1 MRHSFRETVEANL
14 PDLGH
19 YESIYRE
26 LHAHP
31 ELSNEEIHT
40 AQYLREHLTKD
51 ASFEIHKDIGGHGFV
66 AVYRNGPGKTVLL
79 RADMDGLPIR
89 EETGLTFASAVQSV
103 GTDTKA
109 SQPVMHACGHDLHMT
124 CLLAAS
130 EILTTTLKHA
140 YSGTLILL
148 FQPAEERGTGAQA
161 MVDGGL
167 YDKIPKP
174 DYLLGQHVV
183 ASLPAGSVGLRY
195 GTIMAG
201 AESMRCKLFGLGGHA
216 SQPHRTI
223 DPAIIAANV
232 LLRLQQIVSREL
244 DPVDTAVVTA
254 LPLSASAAENIVP
267 DNMEIGID
275 IRAVEA
281 KTHARIRSSVERIV
295 HAECTASGTLA
306 PPTIQTTRT
315 FPPTLNRKDL
325 TKMVGSHF
333 EDSFGD
339 SFNRDIP
346 VSTIAEDFPNLAQGQ
361 PYCFWHLGG
370 GDEKA
375 FDLSGRRDNGLP
387 PVAMNHSSRFA
398 PLLHPAL
405 KTGIMALTVA
415 SLACWNEELD
425 AQHML

>member
-1 MRHSFRETVEANL
+1 MDAHL
-14 PDLGH
+14 PDLEH
-19 YESIYRE
+19 YKSVYRH

-31 ELSNEEIHT
+31 ELSNEEIGT
-40 AQYLREHLTKD
+40 AQYIRESLGKF
-51 ASFEIHKDIGGHGFV
+51 ANFEIHKDIGGHGFV
-66 AVYRNGPGKTVLL
+66 AIYRNGPGKTVLL
-79 RADMDGLPIR
+79 RAEMDGLPIR
-89 EETGLTFASAVQSV
+89 EETGLEFASNVRST
-103 GTDTKA
+103 GTDSTA
-109 SQPVMHACGHDLHMT
+109 SRPVMHACGHDLHMT

-130 EILTTTLKHA
+130 EMLTTTLKHA

-148 FQPAEERGTGAQA
+148 WQPAEERGTGAQA
-161 MVDGGL
+161 MVDDGL

-183 ASLPAGSVGLRY
+183 ASLPAGSVGLRT

-254 LPLSASAAENIVP
+254 LPLSASAAENIIP
-267 DNMEIGID
+267 DIMEIGID
-275 IRAVEA
+275 LRAVEA
-281 KTHARIRSSVERIV
+281 RTHARMRSAVERIV
-295 HAECTASGTLA
+295 HAECAASATLT

-315 FPPTLNRKDL
+315 FPPTVNRKDL
-325 TKMVGSHF
+325 AKMLGLHF
-333 EDSFGD
+333 EDAFGTA
-339 SFNRDIP
+339 FNPNIP

-370 GDEKA
+370 GDDRT
-375 FDLSGRRDNGLP
+375 FDLSGRRDDGLP

-398 PLLHPAL
+398 PLLHPSL
-405 KTGIMALTVA
+405 KTGIAALAVA
-415 SLACWNEELD
+415 ALACWNEGVD
-425 AQHML
+425 PQHRL